1 MREEEGFIIGGGIG
15 FYLFEGIGVSVKSN
29 TRTIG
34 GVYGFGHCLYAG
46 ELYGRVRQ
54 WLSVSAR
61 RGAENGD
68 FWLAG
73 KLLLMKLSSK
83 SQSDIFC
90 SVFECFLYPASKF
103 FVFLLLLLLISLP
116 SLLFLLHVVRLSSL
130 HLSSASIVLIPHIQ
144 RNDNPQTMPST
155 DKLKTRDQD
164 AHSAYHYPFWFGGSA
179 SCFAASVTHPLDL
192 SML

>member
-1 MREEEGFIIGGGIG
+1 MSRFASG
-15 FYLFEGIGVSVKSN
+15 SV
-29 TRTIG
+29 
-34 GVYGFGHCLYAG
+34 C
-46 ELYGRVRQ
+46 Q
-54 WLSVSAR
+54 SAR

-83 SQSDIFC
+83 SQSDIFY
-90 SVFECFLYPASKF
+90 SNVSYFLYPASKIS
-103 FVFLLLLLLISLP
+103 FLLFSLP
-116 SLLFLLHVVRLSSL
+116 DLLFLLRVVRLSSL
-130 HLSSASIVLIPHIQ
+130 HLSSASTILIPHIQ

-164 AHSAYHYPFWFGGSA
+164 AHSSHHYPFWFGGSA